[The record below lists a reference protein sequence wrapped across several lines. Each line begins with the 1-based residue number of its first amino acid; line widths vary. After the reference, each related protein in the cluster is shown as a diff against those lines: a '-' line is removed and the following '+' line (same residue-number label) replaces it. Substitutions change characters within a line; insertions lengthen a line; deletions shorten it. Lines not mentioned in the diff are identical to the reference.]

1 MKMNMKMTFS
11 PAPRMAKRTLTYLI
25 LGLAAILIL
34 MPEVWLLITS
44 LKKNTEYLS
53 PQFTLFPA
61 VPQWDNYIQ
70 VFTMIPFQNYVW
82 NSLVLGVTYTTLCVT
97 SSSMAGYAFARVRAP
112 GRNVL
117 FSIVI
122 ALLMIPAIVTVI
134 PQFVIFSQI
143 GLTNNYWPWILW
155 GISGSSFHIFLFRQ
169 FFSAFPRELEEAAE
183 LDGCGPFRIFRS
195 IFLPNAKPVL
205 ATSAILNFMWVWGDW
220 FNPIIFLTDA
230 NTTLAAK
237 LGYAYVTPQGQQL
250 TPIVMAACVLYVLV
264 PVVMFFFGQKYILQG
279 VVTSGL
285 KG

>member
-1 MKMNMKMTFS
+1 MTATFS
-11 PAPRMAKRTLTYLI
+11 PSSRAAKQALTYLI

-34 MPEVWLLITS
+34 MPEVWLLVTS

-53 PQFTLFPA
+53 PQFTLLPA
-61 VPQWDNYIQ
+61 VPQWDNYVQ
-70 VFTMIPFQNYVW
+70 VFTMIPFLNYVR
-82 NSLVLGVTYTTLCVT
+82 NSLVLGVTFTVLCVM
-97 SSSMAGYAFARVRAP
+97 SSSLAGYAFARIRAP
-112 GRNVL
+112 GRNML

-134 PQFVIFSQI
+134 PQFVIFSRI
-143 GLTNNYWPWILW
+143 GLTGNYWPWILW

-169 FFSAFPRELEEAAE
+169 FFTAFPRELEEAAE
-183 LDGCGPFRIFRS
+183 LDGCGPFRIFLE
-195 IFLPNAKPVL
+195 IFLPNAQPVL

-220 FNPIIFLTDA
+220 FNPIIFLSDA

-250 TPIVMAACVLYVLV
+250 TPIVLAACVLYVMV
-264 PVVMFFFGQKYILQG
+264 PVVMFFVGQKYILQG
-279 VVTSGL
+279 IVTSGL

>member
-1 MKMNMKMTFS
+1 MTARLS
-11 PAPRMAKRTLTYLI
+11 PSSRAAKQALTYLI

-34 MPEVWLLITS
+34 LPEVWLLVTS

-53 PQFTLFPA
+53 PQFTLLPA
-61 VPQWDNYIQ
+61 VPQWDNYVQ
-70 VFTMIPFQNYVW
+70 VFTMIPFLNYVR
-82 NSLVLGVTYTTLCVT
+82 NSLVLGVTFTVLCVM
-97 SSSMAGYAFARVRAP
+97 SSSLAGYAFARIHAP
-112 GRNVL
+112 GRNMF

-134 PQFVIFSQI
+134 PQFVIFSRI
-143 GLTNNYWPWILW
+143 GLTGNYWPWILW

-169 FFSAFPRELEEAAE
+169 FFAAFPRELEEAAE
-183 LDGCGPFRIFRS
+183 LDGCGPFRIFLE
-195 IFLPNAKPVL
+195 IFLPNAQPVL

-220 FNPIIFLTDA
+220 FNPIIFLSDA

-237 LGYAYVTPQGQQL
+237 LGYAYVTPQGHQL
-250 TPIVMAACVLYVLV
+250 TPIVLAACVLYVMV
-264 PVVMFFFGQKYILQG
+264 PVVMFFIGQKYILQG

>member
-1 MKMNMKMTFS
+1 MTVTFLPKS
-11 PAPRMAKRTLTYLI
+11 RAAKRALTYV
-25 LGLAAILIL
+25 ILISAAL
-34 MPEVWLLITS
+34 MILVPEVWLLVTS

-53 PQFTLFPA
+53 PRFTLLPA
-61 VPQWDNYIQ
+61 VPQWDNYVQ
-70 VFTMIPFQNYVW
+70 VFTLIPYLNYVR
-82 NSLVLGVTYTTLCVT
+82 NSLVVGISFTVLCVL
-97 SSSMAGYAFARVRAP
+97 SSALTGYAFARIRAP
-112 GRNVL
+112 GSRTL

-122 ALLMIPAIVTVI
+122 ALLMIPTIVYII
-134 PQFVIFSQI
+134 PQFVIFSRV
-143 GLTNNYWPWILW
+143 GLTGNYWPWILW
-155 GISGSSFHIFLFRQ
+155 GIAGSPFHIFLFRQ
-169 FFSAFPRELEEAAE
+169 FFTGFPRELEEAAE
-183 LDGCGPFRIFRS
+183 LDGCGPFRIFFA

-220 FNPIIFLTDA
+220 FSPIIFLSDA

>member
-1 MKMNMKMTFS
+1 MTATFS
-11 PAPRMAKRTLTYLI
+11 PSSRAAKRALTYLT

-34 MPEVWLLITS
+34 MPEVWLLVTS

-53 PQFTLFPA
+53 PQFTLLPA
-61 VPQWDNYIQ
+61 VPQWDNYVQ
-70 VFTMIPFQNYVW
+70 VFTMIPFLNYVR
-82 NSLVLGVTYTTLCVT
+82 NSLVLGVTFTVLCVM
-97 SSSMAGYAFARVRAP
+97 SSSLAGYAFARIRAP
-112 GRNVL
+112 GRNML

-134 PQFVIFSQI
+134 PQFVIFSRI
-143 GLTNNYWPWILW
+143 GLTGNYWPWILW

-183 LDGCGPFRIFRS
+183 LDGCGPFRIFLG

-220 FNPIIFLTDA
+220 FNPIIFLSDA

-250 TPIVMAACVLYVLV
+250 TPIVLAACVLYVMV
-264 PVVMFFFGQKYILQG
+264 PVVMFFIGQKYILQG
-279 VVTSGL
+279 LVTSGL